1 MIWVN
6 AAKQYLAAV
15 VCKDTGSIEHML
27 DDKVELRDWHT
38 RVVGKDK
45 VLLSNRRFADGIK
58 TASLKINNTAYKDK
72 YVCLECELT
81 YEPVF
86 ELNMFRD
93 QKYMVMKMV
102 YIIEFNEWGKI
113 KSIRSY
119 KS

>member
-6 AAKQYLAAV
+6 AAKRYLSAL
-15 VCKDTGSIEHML
+15 VCKESDSIEDML
-27 DDKVELRDWHT
+27 DDKVEMIDCHA

-45 VLLSNRRFADGIK
+45 VLLNNRRFTDMIK
-58 TASLKINNTAYKDK
+58 TANLKINNTAYRDK
-72 YVCLECELT
+72 YVCLECKLT

-86 ELNMFRD
+86 EVNMYRN
-93 QKYMVMKMV
+93 QKYVIMRVV

-119 KS
+119 RN